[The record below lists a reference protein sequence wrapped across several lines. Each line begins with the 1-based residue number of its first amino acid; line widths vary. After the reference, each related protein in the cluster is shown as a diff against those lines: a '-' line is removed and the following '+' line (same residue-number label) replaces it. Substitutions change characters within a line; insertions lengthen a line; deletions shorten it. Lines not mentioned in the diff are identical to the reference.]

1 MNSPASLVRQ
11 AISLRQRFFTP
22 NLRRKPTASV
32 AGSGIFVLLL
42 VGAACSAAAQT
53 QPGTSALPANK
64 DGPAQTKIEDRA
76 PGSATIDMRYRIGPG
91 DVLDVRVLRAP
102 ELSRDGVRVDQ
113 RGMIRMPMWNEDI
126 LAACKTE
133 AELAGNIALLY
144 LKYKRDPHVDV
155 FVKEFQS
162 RPVAVTGA
170 VRGPAQFKLQRPV
183 RLLELL
189 SFAGGTS
196 ENAGQTVQVV
206 HAGGA
211 LSCEQSSGPVFADSD
226 VASFVTYKLSDTLHG
241 VPDANPLILPGD
253 LVSVPSADEVYV
265 VGNVLRPL
273 AIPIKEP
280 ITVSRA
286 VAIAGGTAPS
296 TKRDKVRIIR
306 QVPGG
311 TKKQEI
317 YVNLGAIEKNKADD
331 VLLVANDVVD
341 VPSSGAKTILRS
353 LIGTI
358 APAIS
363 QLPVR
368 VIP

>member
-1 MNSPASLVRQ
+1 MKSPAQVSYRTV
-11 AISLRQRFFTP
+11 I
-22 NLRRKPTASV
+22 
-32 AGSGIFVLLL
+32 SGILLML
-42 VGAACSAAAQT
+42 LPLCASRFAGA
-53 QPGTSALPANK
+53 QPQPLAPARQM
-64 DGPAQTKIEDRA
+64 DRGAPVQTKTEDRPIA
-76 PGSATIDMRYRIGPG
+76 NATTDTRYRIGPG
-91 DVLDVRVLRAP
+91 DVLEVRVLRAP

-126 LAACKTE
+126 PAACKTE
-133 AELAGNIALLY
+133 GELAGSISLLY
-144 LKYKRDPHVDV
+144 LKYKRDPRVDV

-189 SFAGGTS
+189 SFAGGTAD
-196 ENAGQTVQVV
+196 NAGEIVQVI

-211 LSCEQSSGPVFADSD
+211 LSCEQSNGPAVADTDAS
-226 VASFVTYKLSDTLHG
+226 SFVTYKLSDTLHA
-241 VPDANPLILPGD
+241 VPEANPLILPGD
-253 LVSVPSADEVYV
+253 LVSVPSAAEVYV
-265 VGNVLRPL
+265 IGNVLRPL

-311 TKKQEI
+311 TKKEEI
-317 YVNLGAIEKNKADD
+317 FVNLGAIEKNKAED

-341 VPSSGAKTILRS
+341 VPASGAKTILRS

>member
-1 MNSPASLVRQ
+1 MKSLLQ
-11 AISLRQRFFTP
+11 SHYGTSI
-22 NLRRKPTASV
+22 
-32 AGSGIFVLLL
+32 GSLLL
-42 VGAACSAAAQT
+42 LLLLGGIVHM
-53 QPGTSALPANK
+53 
-64 DGPAQTKIEDRA
+64 QTKSEDR
-76 PGSATIDMRYRIGPG
+76 STNQATIDTRYRIGPG
-91 DVLDVRVLRAP
+91 DVLEVRVLRAP

-113 RGMIRMPMWNEDI
+113 RGMIRMPMWNDDI
-126 LAACKTE
+126 PAACKTE
-133 AELAGNIALLY
+133 AELAGSIAQLY
-144 LKYKRDPHVDV
+144 LKYKHDPHVDV

-196 ENAGQTVQVV
+196 DKAGQTVQVV

-211 LSCEQSSGPVFADSD
+211 LPCAERSD
-226 VASFVTYKLSDTLHG
+226 PTGDETDTASFVTYKLSDTLHG
-241 VPDANPLILPGD
+241 LPEANPFILPGD

-265 VGNVLRPL
+265 IGNVLRPL
-273 AIPIKEP
+273 AIAINEP

-317 YVNLGAIEKNKADD
+317 YVDLGAIEKNKADD
-331 VLLVANDVVD
+331 VLLLANDVVD
-341 VPSSGAKTILRS
+341 VPASGAKTILRS

-358 APAIS
+358 GPVVS

>member
-1 MNSPASLVRQ
+1 LASLQ
-11 AISLRQRFFTP
+11 EK
-22 NLRRKPTASV
+22 RKGEIDMKSRV
-32 AGSGIFVLLL
+32 QSCYRILLNGILLVFL
-42 VGAACSAAAQT
+42 FVGAARSAGAQP
-53 QPGTSALPANK
+53 QPPTSTLPTNN
-64 DGPAQTKIEDRA
+64 DGSVQTRIEDR
-76 PGSATIDMRYRIGPG
+76 PLSRATIDTRYRIGPG
-91 DVLDVRVLRAP
+91 DVLEVRVLRAP

-126 LAACKTE
+126 QAACKTE
-133 AELAGNIALLY
+133 AELAGNIGLLY

-155 FVKEFQS
+155 FVKEFHS

-196 ENAGQTVQVV
+196 DNAGQTVQVI

-211 LSCEQSSGPVFADSD
+211 LSCEESTGPVVADSE
-226 VASFVTYKLSDTLHG
+226 VSSFVTYKLSETLHG
-241 VPDANPLILPGD
+241 VPEANPLILPGD
-253 LVSVPSADEVYV
+253 LVSVPSAAEVYV

-311 TKKQEI
+311 TNKQEI

-331 VLLVANDVVD
+331 VLLLANDIVD